1 MARDRAR
8 GDGAADGGSDEVR
21 PVYAAAGGLFLL
33 LGLVGLFLPLLPTT
47 PFLLLA
53 SACFLR
59 GSPRAHAWLH
69 SHPLLGPYLDA
80 FEQGRGIPLRA
91 KAIAIA
97 VLWIS
102 MGASIAWVGIPW
114 AGIAMALVGLAVTV
128 YLLRLPTLR
137 A

>member
-1 MARDRAR
+1 LK
-8 GDGAADGGSDEVR
+8 
-21 PVYAAAGGLFLL
+21 PVYAAAGGASLL
-33 LGLVGLFLPLLPTT
+33 LGVAGIFLPLLPTT

-59 GSPRAHAWLH
+59 GSPRAHRWLH
-69 SHPLLGPYLDA
+69 SHPRLGPYLDA

-97 VLWIS
+97 MLWIS
-102 MGASIAWVGIPW
+102 MASTIVYVGIPW
-114 AGIAMALVGLAVTV
+114 AGVAMALLALAVSV

-137 A
+137 